1 MRWVPAE
8 VVRLAPPP
16 PNRPVAPRFL
26 EIPAGAR
33 LVRIFDPTRRDA
45 TPLTF
50 RAYGPLKRFD
60 HHRGEGPDHDPC
72 DDPERAVY
80 YAAWSSDVPRALS
93 SCLVEVFGDTG
104 VVEPGERR
112 VAMPSLT
119 RPLRLLDLCFQGA
132 MRAGTVAAIAKCE
145 YRQSQPWSRYFY
157 ETTSLY
163 DTIDG
168 LCYLNAHNDEP
179 AILLY
184 DRARDALRCSDDD
197 IVRLDDPRLRPTLL
211 AIMRANN
218 LIW

>member
-1 MRWVPAE
+1 MPTE
-8 VVRLAPPP
+8 VVRVALPP
-16 PNRPVAPRFL
+16 PNRPIAPCFL

-33 LVRIFDPTRRDA
+33 LVRIFDPTRRNA
-45 TPLTF
+45 TALTF
-50 RAYGPLKRFD
+50 RSYGPLKRFD
-60 HHRGEGPDHDPC
+60 HHRGQEPDRTPC

-80 YAAWSSDVPRALS
+80 YAAWSGDLRQALS

-104 VVEPGERR
+104 FVEPGERL
-112 VAMPSLT
+112 VAMPTVT
-119 RPLRLLDLCFQGA
+119 RPLRLLDLCSRGA

-145 YRQSQPWSRYFY
+145 YRLSQPWSRYFY
-157 ETTSLY
+157 ETP
-163 DTIDG
+163 DTYGLIDG

-184 DRARDALRCSDDD
+184 ERARDALHCTDHD

-218 LIW
+218 LVW